1 MSKTKLLTD
10 QSSTGAEKLR
20 LYKGAKL
27 RVWSKKTLATE
38 VTENTEKM

>member
-10 QSSTGAEKLR
+10 LTRTEKLR
-20 LYKGAKL
+20 LYKGAKM

-38 VTENTEKM
+38 VTEDTEKR